1 MGKLGRERAVMLGI
15 WGLAVLGC
23 VLGLATPPGTHD
35 GLAGRGI
42 DLLHITCTAALAVT
56 IVLGP
61 GLALRTLPR
70 APHLELGFLA
80 LPGLA
85 LLVFTACLAW
95 GLAGVVEAWV
105 VCLVILAALLVW
117 LAARI
122 LRSEPGALLE
132 REEHGALLI
141 VGLVLTLAT
150 AKSVWSLTPL
160 WELYGGTISHT
171 LEVGGRSD
179 SRIPFTIV
187 QLIAND
193 AGPFSALAHGYLFP
207 FDFSSRGPLAGL
219 ASAPIVFAAGGRPP
233 AGLPTQPWSPF
244 DPQGFMAFRIAAMV
258 FASTALLSLW
268 TLIRTLGGARAAR
281 FGLLLAATTPFL
293 LHEVWFTWPKLFAA
307 SFVILSAT
315 RLIGGRPGQAGLL
328 AGAAYLVH
336 PGTLLYVPVLVVM
349 ALWPLAGAQLRRP
362 HVRSAAFV
370 VAGVAVWLLGW
381 RVFNGSHYTQTGFLD
396 YLTQAGWGEQATL
409 HNWLFSRLESLRN
422 TFVPLTPYFL
432 TDDLD
437 TGVVRG
443 QTNGVIYFFMQYW
456 IGVPFG
462 LAIVF
467 FPLLLVSLWR
477 ALRRWPWPILLTVV
491 LPLAG
496 FAVYWPFREGMLREN
511 LHAWVLALIAVV
523 ALQQRASGYAWL
535 RSTAIRVILCLRAA
549 EVLAVAVV
557 PTILSNKVLVLPQF
571 QSTDVLA
578 LLVMLGASLALAALV
593 WRERPPVVAEPEA
606 EQRAVEQPAA
616 ALSTT

>member
-1 MGKLGRERAVMLGI
+1 MPVAVTGKVGRERAVMLGV

-23 VLGLATPPGTHD
+23 VLGLATPPGTHN

-42 DLLHITCTAALAVT
+42 DLLHITGTAALAVT

-61 GLALRTLPR
+61 GIALRTLHRPPR
-70 APHLELGFLA
+70 LELGFLA

-85 LLVFTACLAW
+85 LLVATACLAW
-95 GLAGVVEAWV
+95 ALAGLVEAWV
-105 VCLVILAALLVW
+105 VCLAILAALLAW
-117 LAARI
+117 LPARI
-122 LRSEPGALLE
+122 LRSAPGPLLE
-132 REEHGALLI
+132 REEGRALLI
-141 VGLVLTLAT
+141 VGLVLCIAL
-150 AKSVWSLTPL
+150 AKSVWSVNPL
-160 WELYGGTISHT
+160 WGLYGGTISTT

-187 QLIAND
+187 QLIAQG
-193 AGPFSALAHGYLFP
+193 AGPFSDLAKAYFTP

-219 ASAPIVFAAGGRPP
+219 ASAPLVFAAGGRPP
-233 AGLPTQPWSPF
+233 ADLPNQPWMPF

-258 FASTALLSLW
+258 FASTAFLSLW
-268 TLIRTLGGARAAR
+268 TLIRTLGGTRAAR

-336 PGTLLYVPVLVVM
+336 PGTLLYAPVLVVM
-349 ALWPLAGAQLRRP
+349 ALWPFAGAQLRRP
-362 HVRSAAFV
+362 RLRSAAFV
-370 VAGVAVWLLGW
+370 VLGVTVWLVGW
-381 RVFNGSHYTQTGFLD
+381 RLINGSHYTQTGFLD
-396 YLTQAGWGEQATL
+396 YLTQAGWGEQPTL

-443 QTNGVIYFFMQYW
+443 QTDNVIYFFMQYW

-467 FPLLLVSLWR
+467 FPLLLASLWR
-477 ALRRWPWPILLTVV
+477 AARRWPWPVLLTVG

-511 LHAWVLALIAVV
+511 LHAWVLAVIAVV
-523 ALQQRASGYAWL
+523 ALQQRAAGFPWL
-535 RSTAIRVILCLRAA
+535 RRPVFRAVLCLRAA

-557 PTILSNKVLVLPQF
+557 PTIASNRGFLSPQYD
-571 QSTDVLA
+571 STDILA
-578 LLVMLGASLALAALV
+578 LLVMVGASVALAVLV
-593 WRERPPVVAEPEA
+593 WRERPPAPVEAEPGRVLAEA
-606 EQRAVEQPAA
+606 VRA
-616 ALSTT
+616 